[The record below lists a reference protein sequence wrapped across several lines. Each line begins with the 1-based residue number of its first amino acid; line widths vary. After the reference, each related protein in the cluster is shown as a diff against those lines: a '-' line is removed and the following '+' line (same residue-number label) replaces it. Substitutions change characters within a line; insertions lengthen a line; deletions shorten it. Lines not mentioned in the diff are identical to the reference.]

1 MLAGGKGWKSP
12 LSLGRC
18 GRHNPWAR
26 RRWQSPSG
34 AVSPPRKSLQ
44 LLIPTPHALVSPSTG
59 SFPALEPAWG
69 WQRRVQ
75 PGESPCPPAQPVP
88 CSDSRELPSR
98 TLLTALPGDA
108 EASVPPSRVTPRGSP
123 SGSQPRGVRG
133 AICPSPRRWLVSLP
147 ALPRPSAAA
156 GSPATAGGLFHSNSL
171 RWLPREGHFYPGTGL
186 WQDIP
191 PAFSAGCFSHLPSSG
206 GACRA
211 VNAAGS

>member
-1 MLAGGKGWKSP
+1 MAGDKGWKSP

-26 RRWQSPSG
+26 RRWQSLSG
-34 AVSPPRKSLQ
+34 VVSPPRKSLQ

-69 WQRRVQ
+69 WQQRVQ

-108 EASVPPSRVTPRGSP
+108 EASIPPSRVTPRGRP
-123 SGSQPRGVRG
+123 SGSQPRGSMG
-133 AICPSPRRWLVSLP
+133 
-147 ALPRPSAAA
+147 PSAPLPGA
-156 GSPATAGGLFHSNSL
+156 GSFPCQPCLDRLLPQAPLPQRAGYSTL
-171 RWLPREGHFYPGTGL
+171 
-186 WQDIP
+186 IP
-191 PAFSAGCFSHLPSSG
+191 SAGCHGKGIFILALGSG
-206 GACRA
+206 RISPLLFRLGASPTSQ
-211 VNAAGS
+211 VLGEPAGL